1 MKEERALHHVLRAMM
16 LVNMFILI
24 YYVLVCAVSK
34 SLICE
39 LMMAND
45 FLSQAGGL
53 PKDTLTI
60 CLEISGCYA
69 SLCILILVKEKIYG
83 NSVMGRILICAGELF
98 LSFAVIYA
106 LDFYYSGIA
115 LLVLADLVHYEQK
128 RAFRVLFLGIQV
140 LEFVVGNDE
149 ILSYFYKNVPFSSYL
164 SCFHPLVR
172 GWMIG
177 VESLMTFM
185 NILLFVFFVLLMFS
199 RQKDENARILQLN
212 WVLSYKNDQ
221 LRRANIKL
229 KEYSETIRHMT
240 ETEERN
246 RLAREIHDTL
256 GHTLT
261 GIVVSADAGKIL
273 MDAAPEEARKRFDV
287 IADTARQGLE
297 DVRRSIRALRPD
309 ALDRNGLWKALE
321 IMVSDFH
328 NSTGAVIV
336 YEQNAGDPALASDEE
351 DAVYR
356 IVQEG
361 LTNAIRHGQATRIS
375 LSIGKQEEYLRIR
388 ITDNGTGV
396 REQKEGFGLNHM
408 RERLEMLKGELKF
421 GNRDDGES
429 GACLEAV
436 IPVRDTRPEVEE

>member
-1 MKEERALHHVLRAMM
+1 MKEERLLHHVLRAMM
-16 LVNMFILI
+16 LVNLFILI
-24 YYVLVCAVSK
+24 YYVLVCSVSK
-34 SLICE
+34 LLVCD
-39 LMMAND
+39 LMMANE

-53 PKDTLTI
+53 PKDTLTL
-60 CLEISGCYA
+60 CLEVFGLYA
-69 SLCILILVKEKIYG
+69 ILCILILVKENAYSS
-83 NSVMGRILICAGELF
+83 SVMGRILICAGELS

-115 LLVLADLVHYEQK
+115 LLVLADLVFYEQK
-128 RAFRVLFLGIQV
+128 RVSRVIFLGVQV
-140 LEFVVGNDE
+140 LEFVFANDE
-149 ILSYFYKNVPFSSYL
+149 ILSYYYRNVPFSSYL

-212 WVLSYKNDQ
+212 WALSFKNEQ

-229 KEYSETIRHMT
+229 KQYSETIRHMT

-309 ALDRNGLWKALE
+309 ALERNGLWKALE
-321 IMVSDFH
+321 MMVSDFH

-336 YEQNAGDPALASDEE
+336 YEQNAGALSLASDEE
-351 DAVYR
+351 DTVYR

-361 LTNAIRHGQATRIS
+361 LTNAIRHGKATKIT
-375 LSIGKQEEYLRIR
+375 LDIEKQKEELRIR
-388 ITDNGTGV
+388 ITDNGTGI

-408 RERLEMLKGELKF
+408 RERLEMLKGGLIF
-421 GNRDDGES
+421 GNRDDGTC

-436 IPVRDTRPEVEE
+436 IPVRDTKPEVEQ